1 MCHYTHLTPFE
12 REKILFFLAEG
23 KSITEI
29 APLLKRSKSTISRE
43 LRRNAA
49 PVDQPMPYCPLTAQ
63 ALYKQR
69 REACHPHKRLEHAPL
84 HFYIQICILEY
95 HWSPEEIVGRIQLE
109 HGYRLVSVP
118 TIYRA
123 IHAGLAELARNFSE
137 VRTSETTASRETAS
151 QERQRRTSWQ
161 VRHIA
166 PHRRASCQCSEP
178 FRPWPLG
185 SGYCGGQARKGMD
198 LLRKFFPKGKDITD
212 TPEDY
217 IQRKYHEL
225 NLRPRKCLGYKTPY
239 EVYFSKVLHLA

>member
-29 APLLKRSKSTISRE
+29 AHLLKRSK
-43 LRRNAA
+43 
-49 PVDQPMPYCPLTAQ
+49 
-63 ALYKQR
+63 
-69 REACHPHKRLEHAPL
+69 
-84 HFYIQICILEY
+84 
-95 HWSPEEIVGRIQLE
+95 
-109 HGYRLVSVP
+109 
-118 TIYRA
+118 
-123 IHAGLAELARNFSE
+123 
-137 VRTSETTASRETAS
+137 ETAS

-185 SGYCGGQARKGMD
+185 SGYCGGQARKGMG
-198 LLRKFFPKGKDITD
+198 LLREFFPKGKDITD

-225 NLRPRKCLGYKTPY
+225 NLRPRKCLGYKTLY